1 MFSTKNNQQTQRL
14 SSGGLID
21 RSKPIAFKFDGKP
34 LMGYDGDTLA
44 SALLANNIKLVG
56 RSFKYH
62 RPRGI
67 YTAGTEEPNALVALR
82 NNARTEPNTRATN
95 IELFEGLEAKSQN
108 RWPNL
113 FFDFMQINNLAGP
126 LFTAGF
132 YYKTF
137 MGMPGWHFYEYFIR
151 KAAGMGSTNLERDPD
166 TYDKKNAFCDILI
179 IGSCLLYTSPSPRDG
194 LLSRMPSSA

>member
-1 MFSTKNNQQTQRL
+1 MFSKKNKQQTRRL
-14 SSGGLID
+14 SSGGLIN
-21 RSKPIAFKFDGKP
+21 RSKPIGFKFDGKP

-82 NNARTEPNTRATN
+82 TNERIEPNTRATN
-95 IELFEGLEAKSQN
+95 IELFDGLEAKSQN

-113 FFDFMQINNLAGP
+113 FLDFM
-126 LFTAGF
+126 
-132 YYKTF
+132 
-137 MGMPGWHFYEYFIR
+137 
-151 KAAGMGSTNLERDPD
+151 
-166 TYDKKNAFCDILI
+166 
-179 IGSCLLYTSPSPRDG
+179 
-194 LLSRMPSSA
+194 

>member
-82 NNARTEPNTRATN
+82 SNARTEPTREQQISSCLTDWKLKVRTDGPICFWTLCKSTISQAHYLLQDSIIKLSWECQAGIFMN
-95 IELFEGLEAKSQN
+95 ILFEKRQVWG
-108 RWPNL
+108 R
-113 FFDFMQINNLAGP
+113 
-126 LFTAGF
+126 
-132 YYKTF
+132 
-137 MGMPGWHFYEYFIR
+137 
-151 KAAGMGSTNLERDPD
+151 
-166 TYDKKNAFCDILI
+166 
-179 IGSCLLYTSPSPRDG
+179 PS
-194 LLSRMPSSA
+194 